1 MNNYYRTLVKIK
13 KKNFKFIHISTDEVF
28 GELSI
33 KGKFNENSNYKPNS
47 PYSASKASSDML
59 VRSWYK
65 TYNFPSIICNCSNN
79 YGPYQHPEKLIPN
92 VILRAINKM
101 PIEIYGQGKNKRDWL
116 FVDDH
121 VNALIKVM
129 KNGEPGNIYTI
140 GTGKDFTN
148 IEIVNKIVK
157 NLKKNNYFKKIWKI

>member
-1 MNNYYRTLVKIK
+1 
-13 KKNFKFIHISTDEVF
+13 
-28 GELSI
+28 
-33 KGKFNENSNYKPNS
+33 
-47 PYSASKASSDML
+47 ML

-65 TYNFPSIICNCSNN
+65 TYKFPSIICNCSNN

-129 KNGEPGNIYTI
+129 KNGELGNIYTI

-157 NLKKNNYFKKIWKI
+157 KFKKK

>member
-1 MNNYYRTLVKIK
+1 
-13 KKNFKFIHISTDEVF
+13 
-28 GELSI
+28 
-33 KGKFNENSNYKPNS
+33 
-47 PYSASKASSDML
+47 
-59 VRSWYK
+59 
-65 TYNFPSIICNCSNN
+65 
-79 YGPYQHPEKLIPN
+79 
-92 VILRAINKM
+92 M

-157 NLKKNNYFKKIWKI
+157 NLKNKLFLKKYGKFESSLLFVKDRPGHDFRYSIDASKINQKLDGNLLQTLIMGLLKLLIGIFQIQNGFQIKLIRNIKLEELEIKFSYEGNNFSWRKWY